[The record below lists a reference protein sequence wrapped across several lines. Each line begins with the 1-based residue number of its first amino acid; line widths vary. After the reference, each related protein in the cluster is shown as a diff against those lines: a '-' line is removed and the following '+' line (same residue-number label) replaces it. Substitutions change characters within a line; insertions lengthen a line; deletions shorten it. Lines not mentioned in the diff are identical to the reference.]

1 MFGRSEKIYNAYEKP
16 EAAEV
21 TERVV
26 LLREG
31 FSFWAFSL
39 NALWL
44 ISQRMW
50 SLLAL
55 YIAAII
61 AVSIASEAI
70 GLSQISIMLVQIWL
84 QLMLGFHAYDLQG
97 ALLKRRGYRL
107 AGVIVAENDIAAE
120 RRYYECAS

>member
-1 MFGRSEKIYNAYEKP
+1 MFGKSEKIYNAYEKP

-61 AVSIASEAI
+61 AVSIVCDALGMA
-70 GLSQISIMLVQIWL
+70 QVAIMLVQIWL
-84 QLMLGFHAYDLQG
+84 QLMLGLHAYDLQG
-97 ALLKRRGYRL
+97 ALLTRRGYRL
-107 AGVIVAENDIAAE
+107 AGVIVAQNDIAAE
-120 RRYYECAS
+120 RRYYEFVS